1 MTLRATLQRLIDETD
16 GSLGAIFLDHEGEA
30 VDSVTATLSPYEMQV
45 VGAYNGIF
53 LSRLNRICAELNH
66 GTTEGFKIEA
76 EHSRMLVSNL
86 KDGYYLV
93 LVLNREASEGL
104 AWHQLKL
111 ASEALREEI

>member
-1 MTLRATLQRLIDETD
+1 MSLRTTLQRLLDQTD

-30 VDSVTATLSPYEMQV
+30 VESVTAILSPYEMQV

-53 LSRLNRICAELNH
+53 LSRLNRICAALDH
-66 GTTEGFKIEA
+66 GSPEGFKIEA
-76 EHSRMLVSNL
+76 EQSSMLVSNL

-93 LVLNREASEGL
+93 LVLNKQASEGL

-111 ASEALREEI
+111 ASETLREEI